1 MMWCV
6 IAPDAELIAFFEQH
20 PVPVAADTS
29 DLPSAVSSYLAAA
42 KMSLLVPLVAQRQL
56 VGLLSLGPPVIGGAY
71 SADDFVFLSTLADEA
86 AGAARV
92 IRLLDDDAR
101 SQSPAGNL
109 NGLGGVSSPTSTEP
123 GREPPA

>member
-1 MMWCV
+1 MIWSA

-20 PVPVAADTS
+20 PAPLAADSS
-29 DLPSAVSSYLAAA
+29 DLPSAVSSFLAAA

-56 VGLLSLGPPVIGGAY
+56 VGLLSLGPLVTGGAY

-86 AGAARV
+86 AAAARI

-101 SQSPAGNL
+101 SQSPAGKL
-109 NGLGGVSSPTSTEP
+109 NGFGGVSSPTSS
-123 GREPPA
+123 

>member
-1 MMWCV
+1 MMWSV

-20 PVPVAADTS
+20 PAPVAADTS

-56 VGLLSLGPPVIGGAY
+56 VGLLSLGPPVTGGAY
-71 SADDFVFLSTLADEA
+71 SADDLVFLSTLADEA
-86 AGAARV
+86 AGAARI

-101 SQSPAGNL
+101 L
-109 NGLGGVSSPTSTEP
+109 RVRLGT
-123 GREPPA
+123 